1 MFGKISIIGCGL
13 IGSSILRV
21 TEEKKLAK
29 KISVHDKSNK
39 VMEYLKKNFTADIC
53 PNVTEATKDADLI
66 IISAPLSSYKEI
78 LLSIKSNLKEG
89 SILTDTGSTKK
100 EVNKI
105 VNNLGLKNISWI
117 ASHPIAGTEHSGPTA
132 GFSSLFKNRWCILSA
147 DNQVAKDKMENLEKF
162 WSKLGSKVKVMS
174 FEDHDYV
181 LSLTSHLPH
190 AVAYSIV
197 RTAINNEDKFKN
209 DIIQYLNK
217 YGNCETQEIDLIIKL
232 SNNNMTNIL
241 EMIELDGQIQILKN
255 DAINFI
261 KNLIKGQG
269 WEKNVK
275 KIESLMKTKRE
286 MFKIFIRL
294 AIFILNDLEKIKNKN
309 RDCVIL
315 TNITSTKDLNYI
327 DAINIIEQYYT
338 ELNKNLNPSIGLFS
352 MAIEMKKTMY
362 KNK

>member
-1 MFGKISIIGCGL
+1 MFDKISIIGCGL

-21 TEEKKLAK
+21 TEEKKLAQ

-53 PNVTEATKDADLI
+53 ANVTESTKDADLI

-78 LLSIKSNLKEG
+78 LLSIKSNLKKG

-147 DNQVAKDKMENLEKF
+147 DKQVSKNKIENLEKF

-209 DIIQYLNK
+209 DVIQYSAGGLRDFTRIAASDPLMWK
-217 YGNCETQEIDLIIKL
+217 DIFIDN
-232 SNNNMTNIL
+232 SENIL
-241 EMIELDGQIQILKN
+241 KVLDN
-255 DAINFI
+255 YS
-261 KNLIKGQG
+261 KNLDDIK
-269 WEKNVK
+269 
-275 KIESLMKTKRE
+275 S
-286 MFKIFIRL
+286 
-294 AIFILNDLEKIKNKN
+294 AIKNKN
-309 RDCVIL
+309 SEKLLEIFS
-315 TNITSTKDLNYI
+315 STKKVRKE
-327 DAINIIEQYYT
+327 IIEAGQDT
-338 ELNKNLNPSIGLFS
+338 EKPDFGR
-352 MAIEMKKTMY
+352 K
-362 KNK
+362 

>member
-13 IGSSILRV
+13 IGSSILRA

-29 KISVHDKSNK
+29 KISVYDKSNK

-53 PNVTEATKDADLI
+53 SNMTESAKDADLI

-147 DNQVAKDKMENLEKF
+147 DNQVAKDKIENLEKF

-209 DIIQYLNK
+209 DVIQYSAGGLRDFTRIAASDPLMWK
-217 YGNCETQEIDLIIKL
+217 DIFIDN
-232 SNNNMTNIL
+232 SENIL
-241 EMIELDGQIQILKN
+241 KVLDNYSKN
-255 DAINFI
+255 LDEI
-261 KNLIKGQG
+261 KNAI
-269 WEKNVK
+269 
-275 KIESLMKTKRE
+275 KTKDSE
-286 MFKIFIRL
+286 KLLEIFS
-294 AIFILNDLEKIKNKN
+294 
-309 RDCVIL
+309 
-315 TNITSTKDLNYI
+315 STKKVRKE
-327 DAINIIEQYYT
+327 IIEV
-338 ELNKNLNPSIGLFS
+338 L
-352 MAIEMKKTMY
+352 
-362 KNK
+362 

>member
-13 IGSSILRV
+13 IGSSILRA
-21 TEEKKLAK
+21 TQEQKLAK
-29 KISVHDKSNK
+29 KISVYDKSNK
-39 VMEYLKKNFTADIC
+39 VIEYLKKNFTADIC
-53 PNVTEATKDADLI
+53 SNVTESVKGADLI

-147 DNQVAKDKMENLEKF
+147 DNQVAKDKIENLEKF
-162 WSKLGSKVKVMS
+162 WSKLGSKVKIMS

-209 DIIQYLNK
+209 DVIQYSAGGLRDFTRIAASDPLMWK
-217 YGNCETQEIDLIIKL
+217 DIFIDN
-232 SNNNMTNIL
+232 SENIL
-241 EMIELDGQIQILKN
+241 KVLDN
-255 DAINFI
+255 YS
-261 KNLIKGQG
+261 KNLDDIK
-269 WEKNVK
+269 
-275 KIESLMKTKRE
+275 S
-286 MFKIFIRL
+286 
-294 AIFILNDLEKIKNKN
+294 AIKNKN
-309 RDCVIL
+309 SEKLLEIFS
-315 TNITSTKDLNYI
+315 STKKVRKE
-327 DAINIIEQYYT
+327 IIEAGQDT
-338 ELNKNLNPSIGLFS
+338 EKPDFGR
-352 MAIEMKKTMY
+352 K
-362 KNK
+362 

>member
-1 MFGKISIIGCGL
+1 MFGKITIIGCGL
-13 IGSSILRV
+13 IGSSILRAI
-21 TEEKKLAK
+21 EEKKLAE
-29 KISVHDKSNK
+29 KISIHDKSNK

-53 PNVTEATKDADLI
+53 SNVTESTKDADLI

-147 DNQVAKDKMENLEKF
+147 DNQVAKDKIENLEKF
-162 WSKLGSKVKVMS
+162 WSKLGSKVKIMS

-197 RTAINNEDKFKN
+197 RTAINNEEKFKN
-209 DIIQYLNK
+209 DVIQYSAGGLRDFTRIAASDPLMWK
-217 YGNCETQEIDLIIKL
+217 DIFIDN
-232 SNNNMTNIL
+232 SENIL
-241 EMIELDGQIQILKN
+241 KVLDN
-255 DAINFI
+255 YS
-261 KNLIKGQG
+261 KNLDDIKSAIKKKDS
-269 WEKNVK
+269 EKLL
-275 KIESLMKTKRE
+275 E
-286 MFKIFIRL
+286 IFS
-294 AIFILNDLEKIKNKN
+294 
-309 RDCVIL
+309 
-315 TNITSTKDLNYI
+315 STKKVRKE
-327 DAINIIEQYYT
+327 IIEAGQDT
-338 ELNKNLNPSIGLFS
+338 EKPDFGR
-352 MAIEMKKTMY
+352 K
-362 KNK
+362 

>member
-13 IGSSILRV
+13 IGSSILRA
-21 TEEKKLAK
+21 TQEKKLAT
-29 KISVHDKSNK
+29 KISVYDKSNK
-39 VMEYLKKNFTADIC
+39 VIEYLKKNFTADIC
-53 PNVTEATKDADLI
+53 SNVTESTKDADLI

-117 ASHPIAGTEHSGPTA
+117 ASHPIAGTDHCGATA

-147 DNQVAKDKMENLEKF
+147 DNQVSKDKIENLEKF

-209 DIIQYLNK
+209 DVIQYSAGGLRDFTRIAASDPLMWK
-217 YGNCETQEIDLIIKL
+217 DIFIDN
-232 SNNNMTNIL
+232 SENIL
-241 EMIELDGQIQILKN
+241 KVLDN
-255 DAINFI
+255 YS
-261 KNLIKGQG
+261 KNLDDIK
-269 WEKNVK
+269 
-275 KIESLMKTKRE
+275 S
-286 MFKIFIRL
+286 
-294 AIFILNDLEKIKNKN
+294 AIKNKN
-309 RDCVIL
+309 SEKLLEIFS
-315 TNITSTKDLNYI
+315 STKKVRKE
-327 DAINIIEQYYT
+327 IIEAGQDT
-338 ELNKNLNPSIGLFS
+338 EKPDFGR
-352 MAIEMKKTMY
+352 K
-362 KNK
+362 

>member
-13 IGSSILRV
+13 IGSSILRA
-21 TEEKKLAK
+21 TQEQKLAT
-29 KISVHDKSNK
+29 KISVYDKSNK
-39 VMEYLKKNFTADIC
+39 VIEYLKKNFTADIC
-53 PNVTEATKDADLI
+53 SNVTESAKDADLI

-147 DNQVAKDKMENLEKF
+147 DNQVSKDKIENLEKF

-209 DIIQYLNK
+209 DVIQYSAGGLRDFTRIAASDPLMWK
-217 YGNCETQEIDLIIKL
+217 DIFIDN
-232 SNNNMTNIL
+232 SENIL
-241 EMIELDGQIQILKN
+241 KVLDN
-255 DAINFI
+255 YS
-261 KNLIKGQG
+261 KNLDDIK
-269 WEKNVK
+269 
-275 KIESLMKTKRE
+275 S
-286 MFKIFIRL
+286 
-294 AIFILNDLEKIKNKN
+294 AIKNKN
-309 RDCVIL
+309 SEKLLEIFS
-315 TNITSTKDLNYI
+315 STKKVRKE
-327 DAINIIEQYYT
+327 IIEAGQDT
-338 ELNKNLNPSIGLFS
+338 EKPDFGR
-352 MAIEMKKTMY
+352 K
-362 KNK
+362 